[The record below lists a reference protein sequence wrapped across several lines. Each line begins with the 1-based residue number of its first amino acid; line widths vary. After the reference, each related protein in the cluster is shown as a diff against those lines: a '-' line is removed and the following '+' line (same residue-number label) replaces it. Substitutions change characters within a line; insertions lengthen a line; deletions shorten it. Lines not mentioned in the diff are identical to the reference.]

1 MNSNIDK
8 EAAKDYVNQSPA
20 SSTFD
25 VNAAVHEEAD
35 VAEKILRKRT
45 RQDSAISTKSR
56 QSIKAEDAVRP

>member
-1 MNSNIDK
+1 
-8 EAAKDYVNQSPA
+8 
-20 SSTFD
+20 